1 VLFFVYATLCHHSKY
16 HFCVF
21 VYIYVLG
28 NGGWR
33 SQGAAFEQ
41 LSCRFCTALLTKSLF
56 LQHKLT
62 DISSIYCKK
71 CDKNVTFP
79 GWVSFLQQWCINTT
93 PT

>member
-1 VLFFVYATLCHHSKY
+1 MCQVLFFVYATLCHPLKY

-28 NGGWR
+28 NGGWP

-62 DISSIYCKK
+62 DISSIDLKK
-71 CDKNVTFP
+71 CDKYVTFP
-79 GWVSFLQQWCINTT
+79 GTVSFLQQ
-93 PT
+93 